1 MIVCVCRAVS
11 DRVIR
16 AAVVAGAST
25 VSEVSRA
32 CRAGS
37 CCGACRPAIAQLI
50 KDISPRHS
58 ASASEASDRESR
70 IGSTAVER
78 RASEPASEAA

>member
-16 AAVVAGAST
+16 ATIHAGATT

-37 CCGACRPAIAQLI
+37 CCGACRPAIGQLI
-50 KDISPRHS
+50 KEICPRS
-58 ASASEASDRESR
+58 TSGEAGDP
-70 IGSTAVER
+70 
-78 RASEPASEAA
+78 PAAADPTGIAA